1 MGSWTPRG
9 LRTAPALIATTRA
22 PDDCSRGAP
31 SVKAL
36 TRFRRRLRPWPRTW
50 PHGAADGLS
59 PASLRVDR
67 AAIRYHHSE
76 AGHANPADNEGVRR
90 VVRGLTRRAADEGP
104 HSEAGRRP
112 GGQGAG
118 GDPRDRPS
126 AAHRTGRPNRGGTH
140 KPAAA
145 RTRGRGAH
153 LGHARHH
160 APVRRSEAAEIP
172 SGRLGVPDC
181 RTLRPGARCGS
192 QCARAKLSGNGA
204 VAGFTV
210 RNDCSRPAAIGAR
223 TGLSPR
229 YGAGPSALAGH
240 CSRDSVCAL
249 LSSPGKEEG

>member
-1 MGSWTPRG
+1 M
-9 LRTAPALIATTRA
+9 
-22 PDDCSRGAP
+22 
-31 SVKAL
+31 
-36 TRFRRRLRPWPRTW
+36 
-50 PHGAADGLS
+50 
-59 PASLRVDR
+59 
-67 AAIRYHHSE
+67 
-76 AGHANPADNEGVRR
+76 
-90 VVRGLTRRAADEGP
+90 VRGLTRRAADEGP

-112 GGQGAG
+112 DGQGAG

-145 RTRGRGAH
+145 GRVEVALISVMRDTMLRSGVRRLPRCPAADVEFRIAGRSARGR
-153 LGHARHH
+153 
-160 APVRRSEAAEIP
+160 
-172 SGRLGVPDC
+172 C
-181 RTLRPGARCGS
+181 RS